1 MKEFDNAFHVGN
13 GEVCSYVSQM
23 KKFVHVFLVENE
35 KVYSCVSGGK

>member
-1 MKEFDNAFHVGN
+1 MCFIWEIEKFVHMFLQ
-13 GEVCSYVSQM
+13 VSQM